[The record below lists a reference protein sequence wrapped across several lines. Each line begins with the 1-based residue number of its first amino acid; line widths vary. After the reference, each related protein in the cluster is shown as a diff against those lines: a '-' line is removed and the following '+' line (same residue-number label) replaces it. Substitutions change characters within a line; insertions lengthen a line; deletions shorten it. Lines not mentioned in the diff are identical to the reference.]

1 MPDQVI
7 PTARQQQSNGRMDG
21 PLTTSYEQ
29 HIDSD
34 DAVDSRN
41 PVAQHTGST
50 FGHDAPFLNTAE
62 EMHLTPAVDPDYKGE
77 LADANVADSRLA
89 DEDANTV
96 HTAFSEYVC
105 CLVVVV
111 VVVVVYTSSLGT
123 CNVHLFMH
131 NCAAPLHAL

>member
-1 MPDQVI
+1 
-7 PTARQQQSNGRMDG
+7 MDG

-34 DAVDSRN
+34 DAVDSRT

-62 EMHLTPAVDPDYKGE
+62 EMHLTAAVDPDYKGE

-105 CLVVVV
+105 CLVHIL
-111 VVVVVYTSSLGT
+111 TW
-123 CNVHLFMH
+123 HLQ
-131 NCAAPLHAL
+131 CASLHAQLCGTSACLVTAAQPHCTCMMPNLCCLHCHVVT